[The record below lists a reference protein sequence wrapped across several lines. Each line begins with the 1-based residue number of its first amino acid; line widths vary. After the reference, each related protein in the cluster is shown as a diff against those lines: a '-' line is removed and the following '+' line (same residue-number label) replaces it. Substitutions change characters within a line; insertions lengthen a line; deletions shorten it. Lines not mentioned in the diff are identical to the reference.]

1 MERSPLYT
9 LQKKAGAAFE
19 KAFGWE
25 APQVYTS
32 VQEEYQAAT
41 EGVALADRSSVG
53 RLKATGKD
61 ALDLID
67 RLSTNKLEELVPG
80 EVLPT
85 VLTSNKGRIIDY
97 FLVASLKEYLLL
109 LTAPQNRQ
117 KVAEWID
124 LYTFLEEVAVEDIT
138 PGTAMLSIVGPKAEQ
153 MLRSIGGL
161 EETLLLGCAAAQWQ
175 GVEITSVRTDFAGV
189 PAYDLVV
196 EASQAEAL
204 WQHILD
210 GGASLGI
217 RPVGAEA
224 LEAIRIENGIPVYGR
239 ELSEKH
245 NPLEAN
251 LLHAVSFNKGCYIGQ
266 EVVTRLSTY
275 KKVQKRLM
283 GVALEGDG
291 AFADDAKL
299 LVDQREA
306 GFMTSKANSF
316 RLGRPVAL
324 AYVKTAY
331 AKPGARVT
339 VVGPS
344 AAEGEASGALVELP
358 F

>member
-25 APQVYTS
+25 APQVYTF

-41 EGVALADRSSVG
+41 EGVALVDRSSVG

-67 RLSTNKLEELVPG
+67 RLSTNKLAELAPG
-80 EVLPT
+80 EAMPT

-97 FLVASLKEYLLL
+97 FLVASLKDYLLL

-117 KVAEWID
+117 KVADWID

-138 PGTAMLSIVGPKAEQ
+138 PGTAMLSIVGPKAGRLLQ
-153 MLRSIGGL
+153 SIGGL
-161 EETLLLGCAAAQWQ
+161 EETLLHHCAAAQWQ
-175 GVEITSVRTDFAGV
+175 GMEMTSIRTDFADV

-210 GGASLGI
+210 RGASLGI
-217 RPVGAEA
+217 RPVGTAA

-266 EVVTRLSTY
+266 EVVTRLCTY
-275 KKVQKRLM
+275 KKVQRRLM

-291 AFADDAKL
+291 DFADDAKL

-306 GFMTSKANSF
+306 GFMTSKVNSF
-316 RLGRPVAL
+316 RLGRHVAL

-331 AKPGARVT
+331 AKPGTEVT